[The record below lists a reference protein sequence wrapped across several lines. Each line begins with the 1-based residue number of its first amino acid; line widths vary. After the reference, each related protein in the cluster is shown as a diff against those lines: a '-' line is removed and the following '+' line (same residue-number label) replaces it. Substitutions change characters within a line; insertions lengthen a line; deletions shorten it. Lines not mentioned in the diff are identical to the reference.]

1 MLSRVT
7 PVVAH
12 ACGAHAS
19 DANESCGAAY
29 RTLICGTVRV
39 VSYHWLSK
47 VHELFLSKIFDWHDA
62 NQLGLFQCFHL
73 HIESQSS
80 AKPACLEQ
88 HRTNMANDGCTVKKS
103 RALQMSREH
112 QEEEDCD
119 HRTGVQRKGTCRVD
133 SGNAFRVGK

>member
-1 MLSRVT
+1 MYREQRSHATHRCLAESHQWLHMRVART
-7 PVVAH
+7 PPTPTNHVVRH
-12 ACGAHAS
+12 
-19 DANESCGAAY
+19 

-80 AKPACLEQ
+80 AKPACLE

-103 RALQMSREH
+103 RALQICPENIKKK
-112 QEEEDCD
+112 
-119 HRTGVQRKGTCRVD
+119 RTATTERACRGRGHAV
-133 SGNAFRVGK
+133 